1 MDEVSAARYASLIVE
16 REPLRPRVD
25 YLRAAPVR
33 DLELHAGL
41 DVTVAQL
48 CHCPIEVLDAV
59 DEDWLVALE
68 MPREQE
74 RGRIRGRE

>member
-1 MDEVSAARYASLIVE
+1 
-16 REPLRPRVD
+16 
-25 YLRAAPVR
+25 VR